1 MPARPELDSV
11 LVLGAG
17 PIVIGQA
24 CEFDYSGSQACRA
37 LKADG
42 CRVVLV
48 NSNPA
53 TSMTEPA
60 LADATYLEPVTPAS
74 VAAILAKERPRAL
87 LPTVGGQTALDCA
100 MALHKSGELERLG
113 VELIGA
119 SAAAIERAE
128 DRELFRRT
136 MEAAGLA
143 CARGG
148 FARCVEDGRRLAE
161 GIGFPLILRPSFT
174 LGGAGGAV
182 VYNAEELEPAL
193 SHALA
198 ASPIRQV
205 LVEESLLGWKEFEL
219 EVVRDRKDNA
229 IVVCSIENID
239 PMGVHTG
246 DSVTVAPAMT
256 LADREYQRMRDAAI
270 ACLRAIGVDTGG
282 SNVQFAVDPASGRQ
296 VLIEMNPRVSR
307 SSALASKATGF
318 PIAKVAAR
326 LALGLTLD
334 ELPNDITG
342 TTLAAF
348 EPALDYV
355 VVKAPR
361 FNFEK
366 FPSAPGVLGVQMQS
380 VGEAMAIGRSFA
392 EALQKAFRS
401 LEEGLDG
408 LEPRPARGRPLDL
421 ERLRFATPFRL
432 LKLREAFRGGMSLEE
447 AFALTRIDPWFLRQI
462 RALAL
467 RAEGLKG
474 RALEGIGRDEWLE
487 LKREGF
493 SDGQI
498 GRLCDTDEDRARA
511 RREELGVLPCW
522 RAVDTCAAE
531 FKAPTPFVYGS
542 WGEED
547 DGLPLCEEPGVS
559 PTGRPPRRS
568 EASPVL
574 VLGSGPNRI
583 GQGIEFDCCCVQAA
597 QGLRAAGV
605 PVVMVNA
612 NPETVSTDP
621 ELADRLY
628 FEPVTLEHVLHIARR
643 ERPRGVLVQFGGQ
656 TPLKIAAR
664 LEAAGIPVLGTPSAA
679 IALAEDRERFG
690 AVLAELRIDAPAW
703 GVARGVDEAAAVAAR
718 IGYPVLVRPSWVLGG
733 RGMEIVYT
741 DEALRRYAAQ
751 ALEREGGPLLIDS
764 FLEDAFEFDVDALCD
779 GRELRIAGILQH
791 VEEAGIHSGDSACV
805 LPPYRLEPALR
816 RRMEGI
822 TETLALR
829 LGTVGLINVQFALKG
844 SRLAVLEV
852 NPRASRTVPFIAKV
866 RGIPLAAVA
875 ARLCLGGRLADEGL
889 DWERPVAL
897 TAVKKPVFPWSRFP
911 AQDVFLS
918 PEMKSTGEVIG
929 LDPSLGGA
937 WAKAAEAASEPL
949 PLQGAVLF
957 SVNEHDKGRAIGL
970 ARDFAEL
977 GFGLL
982 ATAGTARALV
992 ENGLAATAVFKVGEG
1007 RPDLVDLMK
1016 NGQVQLV
1023 VNTPLGQKSR
1033 YDEEEIG
1040 RAAVRLKI
1048 PVITTLSAAAAA
1060 LRGIRALRQG
1070 RPAPL
1075 CLQELHRGA

>member
-1 MPARPELDSV
+1 MPARTDIRSI

-37 LKADG
+37 LRQDG
-42 CRVVLV
+42 YRVILV

-53 TSMTEPA
+53 TIMTEPDR
-60 LADATYLEPVTPAS
+60 ADATYLEPVTPES
-74 VAAILAKERPRAL
+74 VEAIIAKERPQAL

-100 MALHKSGELERLG
+100 MALHRGGVLARWG

-119 SAAAIERAE
+119 SAEAIDKAE
-128 DRELFRRT
+128 DRELFRQC
-136 MEAAGLA
+136 MEAAGLP
-143 CARGG
+143 CAQGG
-148 FARCVEDGRRLAE
+148 FARGMEDGRVLAAR
-161 GIGFPLILRPSFT
+161 IGFPLILRPSFT
-174 LGGAGGAV
+174 LGGSGGAV
-182 VYNAEELEPAL
+182 VYNGEELEDAL
-193 SHALA
+193 PRALA
-198 ASPIRQV
+198 ASPIGQV

-246 DSVTVAPAMT
+246 DSVTVAPAIT
-256 LADREYQRMRDAAI
+256 LADRELQRLRDQSL

-282 SNVQFAVDPASGRQ
+282 SNVQFAVDPNSGRH
-296 VLIEMNPRVSR
+296 VIIEMNPRVSR

-326 LALGLTLD
+326 LAVGWTLD

-355 VVKAPR
+355 VVKVPR

-380 VGEAMAIGRSFA
+380 VGEAMALGRTFR

-408 LEPRPARGRPLDL
+408 LEPRPTRGRPLDL
-421 ERLRFATPFRL
+421 SRLRFPTPFRL
-432 LKLREAFRGGMSLEE
+432 LKLREAFRVGMTLEE
-447 AFALTRIDPWFLRQI
+447 AQALTRMDPWFLREI

-467 RAEGLKG
+467 RSL
-474 RALEGIGRDEWLE
+474 ALEGRSLEDVERRELLE

-493 SDGQI
+493 SDGQLA
-498 GRLCDTDEDRARA
+498 RLLGTGEDAVRQ
-511 RREELGVLPCW
+511 RRQELDLRPCW

-531 FKAPTPFVYGS
+531 FAAPTPFVYGS
-542 WGEED
+542 WGEAD
-547 DGLPLCEEPGVS
+547 DGAPLWDGQQGEG
-559 PTGRPPRRS
+559 
-568 EASPVL
+568 PVL

-583 GQGIEFDCCCVQAA
+583 GQGIEFDACCVQAV
-597 QGLRAAGV
+597 QGLRERGI
-605 PVVMVNA
+605 PVIMVNA

-621 ELADRLY
+621 DLADRLY
-628 FEPVTLEHVLHIARR
+628 FEPLSFEHVWHIAQR

-664 LEAAGIPVLGTPSAA
+664 LQEAGLPVLGTAPEA

-690 AVLAELRIDAPAW
+690 AVLAELGVPAPAW
-703 GVARGVDEAAAVAAR
+703 GIARTVDEARQVAAR
-718 IGYPVLVRPSWVLGG
+718 VGFPALVRPSWVLGG
-733 RGMEIVYT
+733 RGMEIVYQEE
-741 DEALRRYAAQ
+741 DLLRHVERALQ
-751 ALEREGGPLLIDS
+751 GEGGPILIDA

-779 GRELRIAGILQH
+779 GRELRVAGILQH

-805 LPPYRLEPALR
+805 LPPYQLDPATR
-816 RRMEGI
+816 RDMEAI
-822 TETLALR
+822 TRRLALR
-829 LGTVGLINVQFALKG
+829 LGTVGLLNIQFALKEG
-844 SRLAVLEV
+844 RLYVLEV
-852 NPRASRTVPFIAKV
+852 NPRASRTVPFISKV
-866 RGIPLAAVA
+866 RGLPLAALA
-875 ARLCLGGRLADEGL
+875 ARLCLGERLADL
-889 DWERPVAL
+889 AVDWDRPPAL

-911 AQDVFLS
+911 RQDVFLS

-929 LDPSLGGA
+929 LDAGLGGA
-937 WAKAAEAASEPL
+937 WLKACEAAGESL
-949 PLQGAVLF
+949 PREGAVLF
-957 SVNEHDKGRAIGL
+957 SVNAHDKAKAIEL
-970 ARDFAEL
+970 ARDCVEL
-977 GFGLL
+977 GFALL
-982 ATAGTARALV
+982 ATAGTARAFT
-992 ENGLAATAVFKVGEG
+992 ENGLPVRSLFKVGEG
-1007 RPDLVDLMK
+1007 RPDLTDEMK
-1016 NGQVQLV
+1016 NGGVQWV

-1033 YDEEEIG
+1033 FDEEEIG
-1040 RAAVRLKI
+1040 RTAVRFKI
-1048 PVITTLSAAAAA
+1048 PVTTTLSAAAAT
-1060 LRGIRALRQG
+1060 LRGLRALRQG
-1070 RPAPL
+1070 RPVPRS
-1075 CLQELHRGA
+1075 LQELHAD

>member
-1 MPARPELDSV
+1 MPARTDIRSI

-24 CEFDYSGSQACRA
+24 CEFDYSGSQACHA
-37 LKADG
+37 LRQDG
-42 CRVVLV
+42 YRVILV

-53 TSMTEPA
+53 TIMTEPER
-60 LADATYLEPVTPAS
+60 ADATYLEPVTPQS
-74 VAAILAKERPRAL
+74 VEAILERERPDAL

-100 MALHKSGELERLG
+100 MALHRSGVLQRLG

-119 SAAAIERAE
+119 QADAIDRAE
-128 DRELFRRT
+128 DRELFRQT
-136 MEAAGLA
+136 MEAAGLP
-143 CARGG
+143 CAQGG
-148 FARCVEDGRRLAE
+148 FARNLDEGRELAAR
-161 GIGFPLILRPSFT
+161 IGYPLILRPSFT

-182 VYNAEELEPAL
+182 VYNGEELEDALPRAL
-193 SHALA
+193 S
-198 ASPIRQV
+198 ASPISQV

-229 IVVCSIENID
+229 IIVCSIENID

-256 LADREYQRMRDAAI
+256 LADRELQRLRDDAL

-282 SNVQFAVDPASGRQ
+282 SNVQFALDPVSGRH

-326 LALGLTLD
+326 LAVGWTLD

-348 EPALDYV
+348 EPALDNV
-355 VVKAPR
+355 VVKVPR

-380 VGEAMAIGRSFA
+380 VGEAMALGRSFR

-408 LEPRPARGRPLDL
+408 LEPRPARGRPLDMA
-421 ERLRFATPFRL
+421 RLRFPTPFRL
-432 LKLREAFRGGMSLEE
+432 LKVREAFRQGMTLDEAQSLT
-447 AFALTRIDPWFLRQI
+447 AMDPWFLREI

-467 RAEGLKG
+467 RSLALEG
-474 RALEGIGRDEWLE
+474 RALAEVDGVDMLE

-493 SDGQI
+493 SDGQLA
-498 GRLCDTDEDRARA
+498 RLLQSTEDEVRA
-511 RREELGVLPCW
+511 RRVELGIRPSW
-522 RAVDTCAAE
+522 RAVDTCAGE
-531 FKAPTPFVYGS
+531 FAAPTPFVYGT

-547 DGLPLCEEPGVS
+547 DGLPLVDEPGAS
-559 PTGRPPRRS
+559 RRGD
-568 EASPVL
+568 ASPVL

-583 GQGIEFDCCCVQAA
+583 GQGIEFDACCVQAV
-597 QGLRAAGV
+597 QGLRDSGI

-621 ELADRLY
+621 DLADRLY
-628 FEPVTLEHVLHIARR
+628 FEPLTFEHVWHIAQR

-664 LEAAGIPVLGTPSAA
+664 LEAAGLPVLGTSPAA

-690 AVLAELRIDAPAW
+690 AVLEELKILAPAW
-703 GVARGVDEAAAVAAR
+703 GIARNAEEARQAAARVGFPA
-718 IGYPVLVRPSWVLGG
+718 LVRPSWVLGG
-733 RGMEIVYT
+733 RGMEIVYQES
-741 DEALRRYAAQ
+741 DLLRYVEA
-751 ALEREGGPLLIDS
+751 ALQREGGPILIDA

-805 LPPYRLEPALR
+805 LPPYQLNPAVR
-816 RRMEGI
+816 RQMEDI
-822 TETLALR
+822 TRRLALR
-829 LGTVGLINVQFALKG
+829 LGTVGLINIQFALKEG
-844 SRLAVLEV
+844 RLYVLEV
-852 NPRASRTVPFIAKV
+852 NPRASRTVPFISKV
-866 RGIPLAAVA
+866 RGLPLAAMA
-875 ARLCLGGRLADEGL
+875 ARLCVGGLLADETV
-889 DWERPVAL
+889 DWDRQAAI
-897 TAVKKPVFPWSRFP
+897 TAVKKPVFPWNRFP
-911 AQDVFLS
+911 RQDVFLS

-937 WAKAAEAASEPL
+937 WLKASEAAGESL
-949 PLQGAVLF
+949 PLTGSVLF
-957 SVNEHDKGRAIGL
+957 SVNGHDKSKAIEL
-970 ARDFAEL
+970 ARDCVEL
-977 GFGLL
+977 GLGLL
-982 ATAGTARALV
+982 ATEGTARAFA
-992 ENGLAATAVFKVGEG
+992 ENGLPVRAVFKVGEG
-1007 RPDLVDLMK
+1007 RPDLTDDMK
-1016 NGQVQLV
+1016 NGRVQWV

-1040 RAAVRLKI
+1040 RTAVRLRI
-1048 PVITTLSAAAAA
+1048 PVTTTLSAAAAT
-1060 LRGIRALRQG
+1060 LRGLRAARQG
-1070 RPAPL
+1070 RPAPVS
-1075 CLQELHRGA
+1075 LQDLHRHE

>member
-1 MPARPELDSV
+1 MPRRPELDSV

-42 CRVVLV
+42 CRVILV

-53 TSMTEPA
+53 TSMTEPER
-60 LADATYLEPVTPAS
+60 ADATYLEPVTPES
-74 VAAILAKERPRAL
+74 VAAILERERPRAL

-100 MALHKSGELERLG
+100 MALHKGGVLERLG

-128 DRELFRRT
+128 DRRLFRQT
-136 MEAAGLA
+136 MESAGLC

-148 FARCVEDGRRLAE
+148 FATCLEDGRRLALE
-161 GIGFPLILRPSFT
+161 IGYPLILRPSFT
-174 LGGAGGAV
+174 LGGSGGAI
-182 VYNAEELEPAL
+182 VYNGEELEPAL
-193 SHALA
+193 ARALA
-198 ASPIRQV
+198 ASPIGQV

-219 EVVRDRKDNA
+219 EVVRDRRDNA

-256 LADREYQRMRDAAI
+256 LSDREYQRMRDAAL

-282 SNVQFAVDPASGRQ
+282 SNVQFAVDPATGRQ
-296 VLIEMNPRVSR
+296 VVIEMNPRVSR

-326 LALGLTLD
+326 LALGWTLD

-380 VGEAMAIGRSFA
+380 VGEAMAIGRSFK

-432 LKLREAFRGGMSLEE
+432 LKLREAFRAGMTEDE
-447 AFALTRIDPWFLRQI
+447 AWRLTQIDPWFLREI
-462 RALAL
+462 RALAQ
-467 RAEGLKG
+467 RADDLQG
-474 RALEGIGRDEWLE
+474 RALADLSHDEWLD

-493 SDGQI
+493 SDGQV
-498 GRLCDTDEDRARA
+498 GRLCGAGEDEARE
-511 RREELGVLPCW
+511 RREGLEVLPCW

-531 FKAPTPFVYGS
+531 FPAPTPFVYGS

-547 DGLPLCEEPGVS
+547 DGAPLPE
-559 PTGRPPRRS
+559 R
-568 EASPVL
+568 PVL
-574 VLGSGPNRI
+574 ILGSGPNRI
-583 GQGIEFDCCCVQAA
+583 GQGIEFDCCCVQAM
-597 QGLRAAGV
+597 QGLRERGL
-605 PVVMVNA
+605 PVIMLNA

-628 FEPVTLEHVLHIARR
+628 FEPLTFEHVLHVARR

-664 LEAAGIPVLGTPSAA
+664 LEAAGIPVLGTSPAS

-690 AVLAELRIDAPAW
+690 AVLAELGIDAPAW
-703 GVARGVDEAAAVAAR
+703 GVANSVAEACAAAAR
-718 IGYPVLVRPSWVLGG
+718 VGYPVLVRPSWVLGG

-741 DEALRRYAAQ
+741 EEALRRYAAR
-751 ALEREGGPLLIDS
+751 ALESEGGPLLIDS

-779 GRELRIAGILQH
+779 GHELKIAGILQH

-805 LPPYRLEPALR
+805 LPPYRLEPAVR
-816 RRMEGI
+816 RRMEAI
-822 TETLALR
+822 TESLALR

-844 SRLAVLEV
+844 ARLAVLEV

-875 ARLCLGGRLADEGL
+875 ARLCLGGRLADEAV
-889 DWERPVAL
+889 DWERPLAL

-911 AQDVFLS
+911 GQDVFLS

-929 LDPSLGGA
+929 LDRSLGGA
-937 WAKAAEAASEPL
+937 WCKAAEAAGEPL
-949 PLQGAVLF
+949 PREGAVLF

-977 GFGLL
+977 GFRLL
-982 ATAGTARALV
+982 ATAGTARALA
-992 ENGLAATAVFKVGEG
+992 ENGLAVEAVFKVGEG
-1007 RPDLVDLMK
+1007 RPDLTDLMK
-1016 NGQVQLV
+1016 NGRVQLV

-1040 RAAVRLKI
+1040 KTAVRLRI
-1048 PVITTLSAAAAA
+1048 PLITTLSAAAAT
-1060 LRGIRALRQG
+1060 LRGIRAARIG
-1070 RPAPL
+1070 RPEPL